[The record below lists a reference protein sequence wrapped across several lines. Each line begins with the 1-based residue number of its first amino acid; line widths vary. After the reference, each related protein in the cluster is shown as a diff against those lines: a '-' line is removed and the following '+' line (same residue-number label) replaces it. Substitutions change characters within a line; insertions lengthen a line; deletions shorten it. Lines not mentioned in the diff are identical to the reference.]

1 MSERGREI
9 EVWGDWAELGGPV
22 RIGALR
28 ALPSRGKEV
37 FSFEYEASWLSRSE
51 PLLLDPELRLFR
63 GPQFAAREKPNFG
76 LFLDSSPDRWGRALM
91 RRRESIKAHKEG
103 RPPRNLLESDYLLGV
118 YDANRMGAIRF
129 REVGGDAFQSSD
141 DSMAAPPWAKLR
153 DLEYASFLFE
163 REEDDEKLD
172 PWLALLM
179 APGSSLGGAR
189 PKASVLFPDGSL
201 WLAKFPGREDERD
214 VGAWEM
220 LTALL
225 AREAGIEISEA
236 RLEVLSKRG
245 STFLT
250 RRFDRVPGGKRCHFA
265 SAMTMLGRID
275 GDDAASGASYLE
287 LADFLVRHGSRPR
300 EDLRQ
305 LWKRIVFN
313 IAVSNTDDHLR
324 NHGFLLESH
333 GWRLSPA
340 YDLNPSPDNR
350 GLALAIDENNNSLDF
365 ELALSVSPYF
375 RLSPAEAREAMR
387 EVISPIARWRE
398 KATAL
403 GLPRRQI
410 ELMASCFHA
419 SMPGPL

>member
-1 MSERGREI
+1 
-9 EVWGDWAELGGPV
+9 
-22 RIGALR
+22 
-28 ALPSRGKEV
+28 
-37 FSFEYEASWLSRSE
+37 
-51 PLLLDPELRLFR
+51 
-63 GPQFAAREKPNFG
+63 
-76 LFLDSSPDRWGRALM
+76 
-91 RRRESIKAHKEG
+91 
-103 RPPRNLLESDYLLGV
+103 
-118 YDANRMGAIRF
+118 
-129 REVGGDAFQSSD
+129 
-141 DSMAAPPWAKLR
+141 
-153 DLEYASFLFE
+153 
-163 REEDDEKLD
+163 
-172 PWLALLM
+172 
-179 APGSSLGGAR
+179 
-189 PKASVLFPDGSL
+189 
-201 WLAKFPGREDERD
+201 
-214 VGAWEM
+214 
-220 LTALL
+220 
-225 AREAGIEISEA
+225 
-236 RLEVLSKRG
+236 
-245 STFLT
+245 
-250 RRFDRVPGGKRCHFA
+250 
-265 SAMTMLGRID
+265 MTMLGRID